1 MKSLKKTVNIG
12 FALTLMMAV
21 SQLAKPEPASAQIF
35 EAFELATGAI
45 NLLTGNKAE
54 PAPQPIIQPP
64 IPQNRET
71 ILGTD
76 NFNGNSFNL
85 CVSGC
90 LPQATTPE
98 PIPSFPPSPIATG
111 MPIAPDGSFATSTM
125 QTQTGTLPPGA
136 IPPGA
141 LPPGAIPPDALPQGA
156 IPPGAVPMV
165 PQPEPNRPVLTI
177 PPISLPFD
185 L

>member
-1 MKSLKKTVNIG
+1 MNSLKKTVNIG
-12 FALTLMMAV
+12 FALTLILAV
-21 SQLAKPEPASAQIF
+21 SQLAKPEPASAQISEVF
-35 EAFELATGAI
+35 GLATGAL

-54 PAPQPIIQPP
+54 PAPQPIIQPLP
-64 IPQNRET
+64 PQNREMT
-71 ILGTD
+71 LATD

-90 LPQATTPE
+90 LPQASVPE
-98 PIPSFPPSPIATG
+98 PLPSFPPSPVATG
-111 MPIAPDGSFATSTM
+111 MPIPPQDSFATSTV

-136 IPPGA
+136 VLPGALPPGA
-141 LPPGAIPPDALPQGA
+141 LPPGALPPGVAPMLPQ
-156 IPPGAVPMV
+156 PE
-165 PQPEPNRPVLTI
+165 PEPNRPVLTI

>member
-1 MKSLKKTVNIG
+1 MNSIKKTVNVG
-12 FALTLMMAV
+12 LALTLIMAV

-35 EAFELATGAI
+35 ELATGAL

-54 PAPQPIIQPP
+54 PAPQPIIQPS

-71 ILGTD
+71 TLATD

-85 CVSGC
+85 CMSGC
-90 LPQATTPE
+90 LPQVAAPE
-98 PIPSFPPSPIATG
+98 AIPSFPPSPVATG

-136 IPPGA
+136 
-141 LPPGAIPPDALPQGA
+141 LPPGA
-156 IPPGAVPMV
+156 IPPGAVPML
-165 PQPEPNRPVLTI
+165 PQPEPEPNRPVLTI
-177 PPISLPFD
+177 PPISLPFN